1 MNRVDDF
8 KSSDAVTSSCIAQT
22 FIEHLLHTIPWN
34 CFSISTHSWQ
44 LHCLYSD
51 TGNKKMRMEEKQNIL
66 RPTYIRH
73 SLGRFVNWHLSNFR
87 VHKSHW
93 DFVKIR
99 S

>member
-1 MNRVDDF
+1 MTRVDDF
-8 KSSDAVTSSCIAQT
+8 KSSDAMTSSCIVQT

-51 TGNKKMRMEEKQNIL
+51 TGNKKKIRLEEKRNVL

-73 SLGRFVNWHLSNFR
+73 SLGRFVN
-87 VHKSHW
+87 
-93 DFVKIR
+93 
-99 S
+99 